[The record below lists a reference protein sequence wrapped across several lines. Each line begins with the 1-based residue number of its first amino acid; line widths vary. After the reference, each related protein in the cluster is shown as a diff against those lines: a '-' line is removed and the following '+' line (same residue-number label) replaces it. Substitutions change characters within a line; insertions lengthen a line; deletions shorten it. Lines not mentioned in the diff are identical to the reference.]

1 MNNEIELKRNKYEM
15 LKCVWMTSGVIDY
28 KLCDHNFDCENCP
41 FDKVIRNL
49 CNEKE
54 TEFNGIVND
63 TDTIFNKL
71 ESIKYDDS
79 IIYLKNSL
87 VAKEICANTFYLG
100 INPILVNLLDNANS
114 MMIDECRKNISVGE
128 QIIQINGNWGS
139 VSISSPINLLIYN
152 KVGDPA
158 NYQLKSDWFAIIGA
172 VHQDVLSSKLHQ
184 KEWDKMHAK
193 ATGAISEIRTQVP
206 IVGDTMMDGGSQIKF
221 LHQIVGNKKY
231 IDILNSLCVWE
242 P

>member
-63 TDTIFNKL
+63 ADTIFNKL

-158 NYQLKSDWFAIIGA
+158 NNQLKSDWFAIIGA